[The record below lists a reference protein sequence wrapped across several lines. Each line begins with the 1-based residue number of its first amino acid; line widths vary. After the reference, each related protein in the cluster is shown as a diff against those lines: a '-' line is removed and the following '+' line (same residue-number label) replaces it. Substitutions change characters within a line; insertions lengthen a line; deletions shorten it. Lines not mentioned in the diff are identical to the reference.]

1 MSTKKRIDK
10 LFQEHFNEH
19 EVLPPDIVWE
29 NIEAHLK
36 EKQKKRV
43 IPFWWKLSGVA
54 ALFTVGLG
62 LYNLQFDEIK
72 STKTDEII
80 VNKNKSNKDNSKKS
94 TIKVS
99 DAVVNNESINSSEN
113 ENVSNNSEKVAN
125 NKEIKS
131 SENEN
136 KNNGAEKVVNN
147 GNSSFE
153 NSNENNLY
161 PKSNNTKKTVL
172 NQNFNSKISTDPKNN
187 IAKNNT
193 NLKAKSSVKKSNSDK
208 ETSLEDS
215 TISFEKSTNLVV
227 DNAKK
232 QTFTDA
238 KLAENTSAENKK
250 TRVNNS
256 IIEKTLEEIN
266 KKDSTKVANVEPN
279 ALEELLKEKEV
290 TKKEPKLNR
299 WQLTPN
305 VAPIYFSST
314 SNGSPLD
321 SQLSE
326 NVKEYNTNYSYGLGI
341 NYALTKKINLRTGV
355 NVFSVGYKTDGISFE
370 QTSKS
375 SRMQNIDPTAQGAF
389 IQIKPVGVTATT
401 VYSRASNNQSLVGE
415 VFSNKFEGSLDQR
428 FGYFEMPIELSYK
441 VIDKKIGVEFIGG
454 MSTLLLNQNEVLLN
468 SATMNMKIGEA
479 NNLNRIHFSGNL
491 GLGLKYSFWKK
502 LDARI
507 EPVFKYQIRTFTNDV
522 GDFKPYV
529 FGVYSGVSYSF

>member
-1 MSTKKRIDK
+1 MSTKKNIDK
-10 LFQEHFNEH
+10 LFQEHFKEH
-19 EVLPPDIVWE
+19 EVLPPNIVWE
-29 NIEAHLK
+29 NIEARLK
-36 EKQKKRV
+36 EKQKRRV
-43 IPFWWKLSGVA
+43 IPFWWTLSGIA
-54 ALFTVGLG
+54 ALFVIGLG
-62 LYNLQFDEIK
+62 FYNWQFNDIK
-72 STKTDEII
+72 QNKTDEIV
-80 VNKNKSNKDNSKKS
+80 VNKNKSDQDNSNK
-94 TIKVS
+94 TTNKVS
-99 DAVVNNESINSSEN
+99 DAIVNNEDINSSKN
-113 ENVSNNSEKVAN
+113 EINGSKVVVNEKNSSVESV
-125 NKEIKS
+125 
-131 SENEN
+131 N
-136 KNNGAEKVVNN
+136 KNNLYQK
-147 GNSSFE
+147 E
-153 NSNENNLY
+153 N
-161 PKSNNTKKTVL
+161 KTRKPIL
-172 NQNFNSKISTDPKNN
+172 NQNLNSKISTNYKNN
-187 IAKNNT
+187 IANNNT
-193 NLKAKSSVKKSNSDK
+193 NSKAKSSVTKSNSGK

-215 TISFEKSTNLVV
+215 NISLEKSTNLIV
-227 DNAKK
+227 DNTKK
-232 QTFTDA
+232 QMLTDEKLAKNTFT
-238 KLAENTSAENKK
+238 ENKK
-250 TRVNNS
+250 TGVKNS
-256 IIEKTLEEIN
+256 IFENTLEEIN
-266 KKDSTKVANVEPN
+266 KKDSTKLANVEPN
-279 ALEELLKEKEV
+279 ALEELLKEKEKEI

-314 SNGSPLD
+314 SNGSPID
-321 SQLSE
+321 SQLSD
-326 NVKEYNTNYSYGLGI
+326 NVKEYTTNYSYGLGI
-341 NYALTKKINLRTGV
+341 NYALTKKINLRTGL

-375 SRMQNIDPTAQGAF
+375 SRMENIDPTAQGAF

-401 VYSRASNNQSLVGE
+401 VYSRTSNAQAISTE
-415 VFSNKFEGSLDQR
+415 VFSNKFEGSINQR